1 MNIAISQ
8 SMYFPWV
15 GLLELIRLTDIF
27 IHYDDVQYPRSRGG
41 FYNRVQ
47 LKMASDNKWMT
58 VPLRDPHQGQ
68 LINQTLIDNRIDWR
82 TQHRDMLKQAYL
94 KAPFRDEM
102 LSLVDQVFV
111 KKYATLSDL
120 SRESILSM
128 AKYFDLIGNRK
139 FIDSMQLAV
148 SGSASLRL
156 HDICCKEEASVYLTG
171 HGARNYLDH
180 ELFEKSGIRVNYMNY
195 RMKPYPQL
203 HGEFTPYVSAL
214 DLIANCGKE
223 GVDVICSEA
232 IYWKEFLNE
241 PK

>member
-1 MNIAISQ
+1 MNIVISQ

-15 GLLELIRLTDIF
+15 GLLEQIRLADIF
-27 IHYDDVQYPRSRGG
+27 IHYDDVQFTKG
-41 FYNRVQ
+41 FFNRVQ
-47 LKMASDNKWMT
+47 LKTASGIKWMT
-58 VPLRDPHQGQ
+58 VPLRDYHRGQ
-68 LINQTLIDNRIDWR
+68 RINEVLIDNRIDWR
-82 TQHRDMLKQAYL
+82 TKHRTMLKQAYL

-102 LSLVDQVFV
+102 LSLVDQIF
-111 KKYATLSDL
+111 KKDYEILADISRKSMLSL
-120 SRESILSM
+120 

-139 FIDSMQLAV
+139 FIDSMKVAV
-148 SGSASLRL
+148 PGSGSNRI
-156 HDICCKEEASVYLTG
+156 HDISVKERASIYLTG
-171 HGARNYLDH
+171 YGARNYLDH
-180 ELFEKSGIRVNYMNY
+180 EMFEKSGIRVNYMNY

-223 GVDVICSEA
+223 GADVICSEA